1 MNKLK
6 GKIGLMASSFLMMSF
21 LVPTSVLA
29 DIAAAFPDASL
40 QTVQMIT
47 SMPSLIGVMSALL
60 VGKVTP
66 YFYKRHLVIGAVLFY
81 LAGGLFP
88 YFFHRAVWQILFG
101 AGLLGVGLGI
111 MLTCVAAL
119 ICECFDARESG
130 VLIGFQAAFISGG
143 GMVFTWLGGQLGK
156 THWENAFLAYVLVI
170 LILAIDLLWLPL
182 GNLEVKKDN
191 GGRKE
196 RVPLQIW
203 FYALVGFLVY
213 IFITVYNSNISI
225 LVGIREFGG
234 SVEASY
240 ASMSYTFAGMI
251 AGCISGY
258 LIPKMKEYTFVLS
271 AVMAAAGM
279 LLAFFSGNLLILCA
293 GGLFCG
299 AAFSIFTPAGN
310 YFAAQ
315 KAGHNNRSF
324 CIAIFTSVSNLGQA
338 VSPLVIALIMKPLS
352 VAQRFLG
359 AAVAFAVIATFVL
372 AGIRGFESREK
383 E

>member
-1 MNKLK
+1 MSKLK
-6 GKIGLMASSFLMMSF
+6 SKIGLMASSFLMMSF

-29 DIAAAFPDASL
+29 DIAAAFPDVSL

-47 SMPSLIGVMSALL
+47 SIPSLIGVMSALL

-66 YFYKRHLVIGAVLFY
+66 YFHKRHLIIGAVLFY
-81 LAGGLFP
+81 LVGGLFP
-88 YFFHRAVWQILFG
+88 YFFHQAVWQIFFG
-101 AGLLGVGLGI
+101 AGLLGVGLGV

-119 ICECFDARESG
+119 ICECFDAKESG

-156 THWENAFLAYVLVI
+156 TRWENAFLAYMLVL

-191 GGRKE
+191 VSRKE
-196 RVPLQIW
+196 RVPLQVW
-203 FYALVGFLVY
+203 FYALAGFLVY
-213 IFITVYNSNISI
+213 LFITVYNSNISM

-240 ASMSYTFAGMI
+240 ASMSYTFAGMV
-251 AGCISGY
+251 AGCMSGY
-258 LIPKMKEYTFVLS
+258 IIHIMKEYTFVLS
-271 AVMAAAGM
+271 TVMAAVGM
-279 LLAFFSGNLLILCA
+279 LLAFFCSDLLVLCA

-299 AAFSIFTPAGN
+299 AAFSTFTPAGN

-315 KAGHNNRSF
+315 KAGANNRSF

-352 VAQRFLG
+352 IAQRFLG
-359 AAVAFAVIATFVL
+359 AAAAFAVITAFVL
-372 AGIRGFESREK
+372 ARIRALEK
-383 E
+383 R